1 MRKIKIK
8 IRLSIFENVFTIKAK
23 LIASFMIAIVLILI
37 LGIASY
43 QKAATAIRKNYKES
57 TCQTLN
63 MTGEYLAF
71 GFNSIQNTA
80 TQLINDTN
88 VINYF
93 SGMYGTDNL
102 QIISAKQAITKL
114 LSSKNVTD
122 NFIENIYLLSDNTE
136 SLSTKKITDNGI
148 YAGFKDTS
156 IGEQLQQ
163 DKMSVIWSGADVYL
177 DEKLNTGVSDYSMRF
192 VRNITSVDGVI
203 VIDVSSK
210 TITSIL
216 ENIKFEKSGIL
227 GIVTEDGKEIT
238 VNDYKEAVFS
248 DKTFYKG
255 ALKSEALNGSEYVDY
270 HDGKYLFM
278 YSKIGTSGAMICALV
293 SEDTISKQADG
304 IKMFSMIIII
314 IACIIAVCNAFLIT
328 NSIDK
333 AIKGIISALKKASGG
348 DLTVVFH
355 SKRKDEFKIL
365 INEIQNTFT
374 NMKSLIFGV
383 KSLSC
388 EVLESSSRVGETTTS
403 FQKSTEDISYAMTEV
418 EQGIMQQAQDAEGC
432 LNEMDNLSKKII
444 LISDN
449 TKEISRITEQTRKSI
464 QEGTQS
470 TERLNNQTK
479 STIEITTNIIKK
491 VEQQAEK
498 SLSIGHISN
507 VISDIANQINLLSLN
522 ASIESA
528 RAGEYGRGFAV
539 IANEIRNL
547 AEQSKKSVN
556 DIKNIITNIQEESK
570 DTMQIA
576 RRAEDVLLLQENA
589 VTETTQ
595 SYHSINDNVEQLV
608 INLKYITNTIENIEE
623 SRVSTLGAIENISA
637 VLEEI
642 AASSN
647 TVNQASK
654 EQLSSV
660 DSLGKSTGML
670 TENANKL
677 LLAVEK
683 FTV

>member
-1 MRKIKIK
+1 
-8 IRLSIFENVFTIKAK
+8 
-23 LIASFMIAIVLILI
+23 
-37 LGIASY
+37 
-43 QKAATAIRKNYKES
+43 
-57 TCQTLN
+57 
-63 MTGEYLAF
+63 
-71 GFNSIQNTA
+71 
-80 TQLINDTN
+80 
-88 VINYF
+88 
-93 SGMYGTDNL
+93 
-102 QIISAKQAITKL
+102 
-114 LSSKNVTD
+114 
-122 NFIENIYLLSDNTE
+122 
-136 SLSTKKITDNGI
+136 
-148 YAGFKDTS
+148 
-156 IGEQLQQ
+156 
-163 DKMSVIWSGADVYL
+163 
-177 DEKLNTGVSDYSMRF
+177 
-192 VRNITSVDGVI
+192 
-203 VIDVSSK
+203 
-210 TITSIL
+210 
-216 ENIKFEKSGIL
+216 
-227 GIVTEDGKEIT
+227 
-238 VNDYKEAVFS
+238 
-248 DKTFYKG
+248 
-255 ALKSEALNGSEYVDY
+255 
-270 HDGKYLFM
+270 
-278 YSKIGTSGAMICALV
+278 
-293 SEDTISKQADG
+293 
-304 IKMFSMIIII
+304 MIIII